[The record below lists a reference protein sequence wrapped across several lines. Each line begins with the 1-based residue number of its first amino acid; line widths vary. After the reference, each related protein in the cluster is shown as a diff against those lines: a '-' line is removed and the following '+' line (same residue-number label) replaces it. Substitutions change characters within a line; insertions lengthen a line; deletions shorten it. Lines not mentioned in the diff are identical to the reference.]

1 MSERLRIILEFS
13 KSKERE
19 LLLYQELIKY
29 SNPVVTV
36 KDMLLGVTPLPIV
49 ENIPREKW
57 LVVLTVLMS
66 TDKINKY

>member
-49 ENIPREKW
+49 ENIPREK
-57 LVVLTVLMS
+57 
-66 TDKINKY
+66 